1 MSAIPHYLFRSCR
14 NKDCAK
20 GCVLYIP
27 VSNPDFIP
35 SFNIST
41 ADQPTWIA
49 VPCKGCSC
57 LGSQHLHSVE
67 FPDRPSS
74 CGEANYT
81 HATPEP
87 SMPSASQDGFASTY
101 TAPYPAADP
110 EAFPSTA
117 HGPPSGVRRSGPRFG
132 FASRVMQSASFKAQA
147 QKREE
152 REAAASGSGASTSNA
167 FDPTAKA
174 YTTGSQL
181 HSKPEPRKRKRA
193 SSPSVSGSA
202 PAHKQTK
209 KEVRVSM
216 ETYTVVLVPD
226 TVDAHYGLCKQPSLY
241 ALQRLDKEGRVKSVS
256 LPKDKVSNKDIVT
269 AVCNTFKADP
279 RFAVIDSGW
288 HLLRVLS
295 QGTGRSATMELM
307 EGGSMN
313 DITFEV
319 WKKGV
324 NPSIR
329 NAGPG
334 YRHPVFIVLAMP
346 NSPNEVH
353 DSPSHDEPTPSSV
366 HDKTGANTMSTP
378 SEPTHND
385 YPDWQEMPVPQAH
398 QDLVRHLHYMH
409 PPPVDSE
416 DVDVSW
422 WPESLTLQSPF
433 NTFFSQKKLIEF
445 ALRRMEPGTPT
456 YSGVDDEDLVTKWIP
471 EVVFDPLAF
480 IVRLATELKVLE
492 EPKTLLSRT
501 LEKRFVKDFAL
512 GPFGLHGVIPILD
525 QLYGFVI
532 YYVPLPAHHRSTA
545 YDHLELISQCAL
557 ALVKHF
563 KYVKP
568 RWQYDPPGPFRDLSK
583 VYDECEE
590 FLKDATHADWNSTPM
605 KTFAGGSG
613 LQYVTPQELVEIL
626 TQSFGHASDA
636 SAMNEYSLKAGEFGV
651 GGVFSDLV
659 EPLLD
664 WLPLTHPGYK
674 QYYQTLEV
682 FCSALASRLRTHLQH
697 VQPEPDAVPEP
708 ALEEPES
715 SDFHKKMEA
724 ASALNKAT
732 WRSMVRAL
740 VTTLSH
746 PSRPLPED
754 WPPMGLDRTAQF
766 KILIKLYHS
775 DHNQT
780 ESVEW
785 QKITHAITQ
794 AIIAK
799 HKST

>member
-74 CGEANYT
+74 CGEAN
-81 HATPEP
+81 
-87 SMPSASQDGFASTY
+87 
-101 TAPYPAADP
+101 
-110 EAFPSTA
+110 
-117 HGPPSGVRRSGPRFG
+117 
-132 FASRVMQSASFKAQA
+132 
-147 QKREE
+147 
-152 REAAASGSGASTSNA
+152 
-167 FDPTAKA
+167 
-174 YTTGSQL
+174 
-181 HSKPEPRKRKRA
+181 
-193 SSPSVSGSA
+193 
-202 PAHKQTK
+202 
-209 KEVRVSM
+209 
-216 ETYTVVLVPD
+216 
-226 TVDAHYGLCKQPSLY
+226 PSLY
-241 ALQRLDKEGRVKSVS
+241 VLQRLDKEGRVKSVS

-385 YPDWQEMPVPQAH
+385 YPDWQEMVCCSISVARP
-398 QDLVRHLHYMH
+398 M
-409 PPPVDSE
+409 
-416 DVDVSW
+416 
-422 WPESLTLQSPF
+422 
-433 NTFFSQKKLIEF
+433 
-445 ALRRMEPGTPT
+445 
-456 YSGVDDEDLVTKWIP
+456 
-471 EVVFDPLAF
+471 
-480 IVRLATELKVLE
+480 LATELKVLE

-532 YYVPLPAHHRSTA
+532 YYVPLPAHHRSM
-545 YDHLELISQCAL
+545 SQ
-557 ALVKHF
+557 F
-563 KYVKP
+563 S
-568 RWQYDPPGPFRDLSK
+568 R
-583 VYDECEE
+583 
-590 FLKDATHADWNSTPM
+590 AT
-605 KTFAGGSG
+605 
-613 LQYVTPQELVEIL
+613 
-626 TQSFGHASDA
+626 
-636 SAMNEYSLKAGEFGV
+636 
-651 GGVFSDLV
+651 
-659 EPLLD
+659 
-664 WLPLTHPGYK
+664 
-674 QYYQTLEV
+674 
-682 FCSALASRLRTHLQH
+682 
-697 VQPEPDAVPEP
+697 
-708 ALEEPES
+708 
-715 SDFHKKMEA
+715 
-724 ASALNKAT
+724 
-732 WRSMVRAL
+732 
-740 VTTLSH
+740 
-746 PSRPLPED
+746 
-754 WPPMGLDRTAQF
+754 
-766 KILIKLYHS
+766 
-775 DHNQT
+775 
-780 ESVEW
+780 
-785 QKITHAITQ
+785 
-794 AIIAK
+794 
-799 HKST
+799 